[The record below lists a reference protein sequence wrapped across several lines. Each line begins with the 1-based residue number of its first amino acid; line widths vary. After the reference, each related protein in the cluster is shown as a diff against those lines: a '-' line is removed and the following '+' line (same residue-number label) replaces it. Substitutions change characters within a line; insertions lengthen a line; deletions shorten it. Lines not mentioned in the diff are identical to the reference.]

1 MGIISIEKLDTE
13 NFSRFGSVIQKKNAS
28 ELRSINQGTTTRHHN
43 ISELNFKRIYDL
55 RKKFKLSVGYSN
67 HNNNFNTLYVL

>member
-28 ELRSINQGTTTRHHN
+28 ELRSINQGTTKRYHN
-43 ISELNFKRIYDL
+43 ICILCQVSA
-55 RKKFKLSVGYSN
+55 KKQLISMEIEKTF
-67 HNNNFNTLYVL
+67 